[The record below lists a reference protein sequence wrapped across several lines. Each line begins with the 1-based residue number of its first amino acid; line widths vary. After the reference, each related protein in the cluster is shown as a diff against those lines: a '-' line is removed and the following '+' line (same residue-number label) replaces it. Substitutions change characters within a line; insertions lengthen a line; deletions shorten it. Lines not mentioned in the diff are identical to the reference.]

1 MDFIVR
7 KVTVICT
14 TAVSQDVSVDRW
26 PADKL
31 IRWTQITGVGR
42 SGPATTI
49 EVGLKRSREFYC
61 FRGAV
66 PAAANCSVDMPGLV
80 TASGEFR
87 PTARFKG
94 ATVGDTLEL
103 NCAGV
108 IED

>member
-1 MDFIVR
+1 MEFIVR
-7 KVTVICT
+7 KVTAICT
-14 TAVSQDVSVDRW
+14 SAALQDVSVDRW
-26 PADKL
+26 PADKC
-31 IRWTQITGVGR
+31 ICWTQISGVSR

-66 PAAANCSVDMPGLV
+66 PAVSNCSVDMPGLV

-87 PTARFKG
+87 PTARFRG
-94 ATVGDTLEL
+94 ATLGETLEL